1 MGLWN
6 RGDKQPVST
15 VEVSLFSE
23 NRGTVTWW
31 VQEGDRAEVGYHS
44 ILHFMTY
51 YSRLLYFLSYRP
63 GADELVERMTDAV
76 HKIAAAGEG
85 ETVAVSGDWQLLE
98 QPEGDPRVTWSSQLM
113 RVAPKKYRLKQQR
126 PTDPID
132 ADAQGV
138 ALLFFQYLL
147 DRLGP
152 LERAHLALGI
162 AGMHEYYSTIKHWGN
177 SKTRH
182 AAIMHGMAYA
192 QRTLQGR

>member
-1 MGLWN
+1 MGLWSK
-6 RGDKQPVST
+6 GDKVPVST
-15 VEVSLFSE
+15 VDVSLFGE
-23 NRGTVTWW
+23 DRGAIAWH
-31 VQEGDRAEVGYHS
+31 VQEGERAEVAYHT

-63 GADELVERMTDAV
+63 TADELVAHMTDAV
-76 HKIAAAGEG
+76 RAIAAAGEG
-85 ETVAVSGDWQLLE
+85 EHVAVSGDWQLLE
-98 QPEGDPRVTWSSQLM
+98 QAGADARATWSSQLM

-126 PTDPID
+126 PTDPTD

-138 ALLFFQYLL
+138 ALLFFQYLV

-152 LERAHLALGI
+152 LERAHLALGV
-162 AGMHEYYSTIKHWGN
+162 AGMHEYYTTIKHWGN

-192 QRTLQGR
+192 QRTLQGK